1 MKLSDHIGRR
11 IKLRDLHVLMAVV
24 QAGTMGK
31 AAQRLNITQPAI
43 SRSIAELEHLLG
55 VRLLDRHR
63 RGVQP
68 TEFGRALVDG
78 GTAAFDDLQRAVK
91 NIEFLADPAGGSVR
105 IGCNP
110 FLTATFVSA
119 VIDRLSR
126 RYPRV
131 VFDIATADAD
141 ILRRDLRERDVDF
154 LIARKFGPVAD
165 DQFDFETLYDDSFVV
180 VAGADSPWVRPRKVK
195 LVDLANEPWTLP
207 RPETAL
213 GTVFLEAFRSSGLS
227 YPRTVVFAAH
237 AGLRVNLVTTGRFLT
252 MFSTSILRFPTER
265 AKLRVLPVRLPLPPA
280 PVGIVTLANRTLSPV
295 ARLSIEHARAVAK
308 PLALGAV
315 RPTPPR

>member
-1 MKLSDHIGRR
+1 
-11 IKLRDLHVLMAVV
+11 
-24 QAGTMGK
+24 MGK
-31 AAQRLNITQPAI
+31 AAERLNITQPAI
-43 SRSIAELEHLLG
+43 SRSIAELERLLG

-63 RGVQP
+63 RGVEP

-78 GTAAFDDLQRAVK
+78 GAAAFDDLQRAVK

-126 RYPRV
+126 RYPRIIV
-131 VFDIATADAD
+131 DIATADAD
-141 ILRRDLRERDVDF
+141 ILRRDLRQRDVDF

-165 DQFDFETLYDDSFVV
+165 DQLVFETLYDDAFVV
-180 VAGADSPWVRPRKVK
+180 VAGANSPWVRRRKMA
-195 LVDLANEPWTLP
+195 LVDLVNEPWTLP

-227 YPRTVVFAAH
+227 YPRTVVFAGQADQ
-237 AGLRVNLVTTGRFLT
+237 LRVNLVATGRFLT
-252 MFSTSILRFPTER
+252 MFSTSILRFPSER

-295 ARLSIEHARAVAK
+295 ARLVIEHARAVAK
-308 PLALGAV
+308 PLAKHRA
-315 RPTPPR
+315 